1 MSEKQIGMLKNWQLK
16 IVQKLE
22 LIFKFN
28 LKSTT

>member
-22 LIFKFN
+22 LIFKLN
-28 LKSTT
+28 LKSIT

>member
-1 MSEKQIGMLKNWQLK
+1 MSEKQIGMLKNCQLK